1 MAFNELAFILTPLLF
16 AISFVYSSVGFA
28 GGSSYIA
35 VLVLAGIS
43 LYTVPSIS
51 LFLNILAAGMAFINF
66 ARARHFSV
74 EFSFPLLSS
83 LPFVFFTG
91 LIVLPEK
98 NLALI
103 FVIALFAASA
113 ALFISTIKIKTQ
125 QHYKIKKLNHCKLK
139 IMIIGIPVG
148 AVLGVVAGLV
158 GIGGGIW
165 LSPLLILTG
174 LADPKRA
181 AATAAFFILTN
192 SIIGFL
198 AHSISRPIDVSLL
211 IPLGSTV
218 LIGGFTGSM
227 FGAFKFNHNKMQII
241 IGSLVAIAGVSLT
254 FKILV

>member
-1 MAFNELAFILTPLLF
+1 MAFNELAFMLTPLLF

-66 ARARHFSV
+66 VRARHFSV
-74 EFSFPLLSS
+74 EFSFPFLSS
-83 LPFVFFTG
+83 LPFVFFSG

-98 NLALI
+98 NLSLI

-113 ALFISTIKIKTQ
+113 ALFVSAMQIKTK

-139 IMIIGIPVG
+139 IMIIGVPVG

-174 LADPKRA
+174 LADPKGQQ
-181 AATAAFFILTN
+181 LQP
-192 SIIGFL
+192 L
-198 AHSISRPIDVSLL
+198 SLY
-211 IPLGSTV
+211 
-218 LIGGFTGSM
+218 
-227 FGAFKFNHNKMQII
+227 
-241 IGSLVAIAGVSLT
+241 
-254 FKILV
+254 